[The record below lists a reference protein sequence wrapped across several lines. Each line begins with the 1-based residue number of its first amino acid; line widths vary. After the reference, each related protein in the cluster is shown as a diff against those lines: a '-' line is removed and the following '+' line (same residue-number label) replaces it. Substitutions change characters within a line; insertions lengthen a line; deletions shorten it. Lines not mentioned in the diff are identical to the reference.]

1 LGIPVADTLEVL
13 HRMELGGHPR
23 IMYETLEGS
32 VLHAEA
38 VSIHGAIFYD
48 LVLQT
53 QNAVRKLRFQDTFL
67 SPAPKQGECLQVVL
81 ILGNVHEVKRISC
94 V

>member
-1 LGIPVADTLEVL
+1 
-13 HRMELGGHPR
+13 
-23 IMYETLEGS
+23 MYETLEGS

-53 QNAVRKLRFQDTFL
+53 QGTVRQLRFQDTFL
-67 SPAPKQGECLQVVL
+67 NPAPKRGECLQVVL
-81 ILGNVHEVKRISC
+81 ILGNVHEVQRVPC